1 MKEITNSLYIG
12 RLLDLQNF
20 SLEDDAIVHATQTT
34 HYQIMG
40 WNRTTNKPDKNH
52 PNYIIWENNNRLSLN
67 WVDGPAHL
75 YKWSG
80 PGTFIRI
87 LDFIESWIENRKV
100 FIHCDQGFS
109 RSPTLGLL
117 YLSKRLKIIPDE
129 TFLSA
134 KKEFLNIYPIYNPS
148 GIANYVNQYW
158 NEIA

>member
-1 MKEITNSLYIG
+1 MKEITNNLYIG

-40 WNRTTNKPDKNH
+40 WNRTTNKPNKNH
-52 PNYIIWENNNRLSLN
+52 PNYIICENNNRLSLN

-80 PGTFIRI
+80 PGTFTRI

-100 FIHCDQGFS
+100 FIHCDQGYS

-117 YLSKRLKIIPDE
+117 YLAKRLKIIPDE
-129 TFLSA
+129 NYLSA
-134 KKEFLNIYPIYNPS
+134 KKEFMNIYSIYNPS

-158 NEIA
+158 KEIA